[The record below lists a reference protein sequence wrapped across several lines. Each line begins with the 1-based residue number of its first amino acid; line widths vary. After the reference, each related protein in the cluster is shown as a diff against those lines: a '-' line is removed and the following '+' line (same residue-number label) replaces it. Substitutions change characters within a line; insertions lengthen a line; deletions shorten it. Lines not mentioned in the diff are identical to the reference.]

1 MIATLVVERR
11 YLLRRKRSDD
21 LVEAGVAAQGTQLG
35 TTDTA
40 GHLRGNGQLLQRLI
54 FFTSPSV
61 NDRGSFQ
68 QSLEVK
74 VRCTPVSRGRGYN
87 ATQHRVSS
95 SNPAAITGLPT
106 IAQMR

>member
-21 LVEAGVAAQGTQLG
+21 LVEARVAAQGIIIGVETQLAV
-35 TTDTA
+35 TDTA
-40 GHLRGNGQLLQRLI
+40 GYLRGNGQLLQRPI

-61 NDRGSFQ
+61 DDGGSFQ
-68 QSLEVK
+68 QSLGL
-74 VRCTPVSRGRGYN
+74 RSI
-87 ATQHRVSS
+87 QHRVSS